1 MSLFV
6 YGGIVLA
13 CMGLGGALLHQNHL
27 RKIIALNLFT
37 SGIFLFFIASS
48 PNDPVVQA
56 MVLTGIVVALAATAL
71 GLGLVRA
78 VKDHS

>member
-1 MSLFV
+1 MSLFA

-13 CMGLGGALLHQNHL
+13 CMGLGAALFHKNHL

-37 SGIFLFFIASS
+37 SGIFLFFIASN
-48 PNDPVVQA
+48 PNDPVAQA
-56 MVLTGIVVALAATAL
+56 MVLTGIVVSLAATAL

-78 VKDHS
+78 LGENP

>member
-37 SGIFLFFIASS
+37 SGIFLFFIASN

-56 MVLTGIVVALAATAL
+56 IVLTGIVVALAATAL

-78 VKDHS
+78 VKDYP